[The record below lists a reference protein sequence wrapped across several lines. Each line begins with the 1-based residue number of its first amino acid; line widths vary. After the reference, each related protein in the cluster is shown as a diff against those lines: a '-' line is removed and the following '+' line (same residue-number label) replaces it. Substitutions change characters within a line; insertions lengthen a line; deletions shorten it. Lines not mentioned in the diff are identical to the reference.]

1 MVVGQA
7 FSSSTYYHAASSYS
21 RRLSSRLFG
30 GVNLAARKLTQ
41 NGPDPKTDLNASL
54 FIRYRLG
61 DAQ

>member
-1 MVVGQA
+1 VTGRT
-7 FSSSTYYHAASSYS
+7 FSAATYDRAAASYS
-21 RRLSSRLFG
+21 RRIATRLFG

-61 DAQ
+61 DVQ

>member
-1 MVVGQA
+1 MVVAQT
-7 FSSSTYYHAASSYS
+7 FSSASYYRAAASYT
-21 RRLSSRLFG
+21 RKFGLRLYG

-61 DAQ
+61 DVQ